1 MNYKEQSELITS
13 AIEIVADALFN
24 TYKAAGDS
32 VPLIRSVATV
42 VRLPIEG
49 DVEMRLHIGAK
60 IMNKSRD
67 QLNRKKE
74 KIQ

>member
-1 MNYKEQSELITS
+1 MNYEEQSELITS

-32 VPLIRSVATV
+32 EPLIRTLATAV
-42 VRLPIEG
+42 KLLVEG
-49 DVEMRLHIGAK
+49 DAEVRLHICERL
-60 IMNKSRD
+60 MNRSRD